1 MDNILSPGGI
11 QCEALC
17 TLCTRTVIYL
27 REYSAGHCALSGDIQ
42 CAALYALC
50 VHTVRCVVTY
60 STKYCAHC
68 VYTLCYLTPCQLIS
82 LPHTALTVNALAH
95 SAHGH

>member
-27 REYSAGHCALSGDIQ
+27 REYSAGHCVRTVRG
-42 CAALYALC
+42 
-50 VHTVRCVVTY
+50 TVRCLVTY
-60 STKYCAHC
+60 SAQHCMHC
-68 VYTLCYLTPCQLIS
+68 VYTLC
-82 LPHTALTVNALAH
+82 AVW
-95 SAHGH
+95 

>member
-1 MDNILSPGGI
+1 MTSYLEASQGRMYGQYIVPWRHTVRGTVYTVHTHCDLSEGV
-11 QCEALC
+11 QCGALC
-17 TLCTRTVIYL
+17 AHC
-27 REYSAGHCALSGDIQ
+27 AGHCALSGDIQ

-68 VYTLCYLTPCQLIS
+68 VYTLCYLTDVC
-82 LPHTALTVNALAH
+82 
-95 SAHGH
+95 